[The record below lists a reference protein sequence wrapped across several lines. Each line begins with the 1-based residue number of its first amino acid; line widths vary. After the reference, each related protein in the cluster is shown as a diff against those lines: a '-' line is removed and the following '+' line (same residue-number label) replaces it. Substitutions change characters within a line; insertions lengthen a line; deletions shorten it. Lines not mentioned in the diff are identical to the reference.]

1 MVNVVLGLDAKNQAS
16 LIKAITLGLIA
27 FVAIAS
33 RLFSIIRFESVIHE
47 FDPWFNYRATKYL
60 VSTNFYEFWNWFD
73 ERSWYPLGR
82 VVGGTVFPGLMVTSA
97 TIYNVL
103 HSLNFPVDI
112 RNICVL
118 LAPLFSA
125 FTAYAAYLLTAEI
138 KDSSAGLLAAAFI
151 GVVPED
157 CYWALLSRKDFS
169 FLYLSP
175 WLSNNLKNESSD
187 LLLGTSLFDYFRPD
201 EKMLAQKDL
210 TRVNNNKLSLSIT
223 R

>member
-1 MVNVVLGLDAKNQAS
+1 LGLDAKNQAS

-151 GVVPED
+151 GVVP
-157 CYWALLSRKDFS
+157 
-169 FLYLSP
+169 
-175 WLSNNLKNESSD
+175 
-187 LLLGTSLFDYFRPD
+187 
-201 EKMLAQKDL
+201 
-210 TRVNNNKLSLSIT
+210 
-223 R
+223 